1 MLRLQMAKK
10 QKKPNETGGKA
21 KIPTPNG
28 QTDGK
33 AKRTVRM
40 ITAKDAGWITPT
52 CFVLPLKL
60 IPVDPPRPIKK
71 APPPA
76 G

>member
-1 MLRLQMAKK
+1 M
-10 QKKPNETGGKA
+10 T
-21 KIPTPNG
+21 
-28 QTDGK
+28 
-33 AKRTVRM
+33 AKRAEDNSSDAVPENSAEGTEAQGKRKRRGRV

-71 APPPA
+71 APPQA